1 MSLFAYSV
9 FAEFLK
15 LKWNPTRF
23 SDLGIIIYST
33 DLETNYG
40 PELRFKDRTNT
51 NSFEKLAGDKS
62 HPTRKNY
69 DNKSLMLSRIT
80 HLFFFFLS
88 LCQTRVI
95 NYLTDLMIL
104 FYMSVMVWSGRRT
117 GHRQQSQ

>member
-80 HLFFFFLS
+80 HLFFFFFIS
-88 LCQTRVI
+88 LPNPCNKLFNRS
-95 NYLTDLMIL
+95 DDFIL
-104 FYMSVMVWSGRRT
+104 YDCDGVEW
-117 GHRQQSQ
+117 